1 MEADGS
7 RILDEFFELTIVASF
22 INTRLN
28 FNEIMTDSEIIKP
41 NSIVYYSGF

>member
-7 RILDEFFELTIVASF
+7 RILDEFFEQITVASF
-22 INTRLN
+22 INTGLN

-41 NSIVYYSGF
+41 NSIAYYGV